1 MTPPLADA
9 VVVIDWKAPYDQ
21 IAAYGA
27 PITKYTVLIQQKDL
41 QYRETSDCKGT
52 DIDLIQNT
60 QCIVQIATLRA
71 APYNLEHGMPIYAK
85 IVAANL
91 IGESDQSIEGT
102 GSQVF
107 VPVVPEAPISLQPT
121 PSEITKTQASFTWSD
136 GANGGKPILDY
147 LVLYDQGVGV
157 WRVLADEVV

>member
-27 PITKYTVLIQQKDL
+27 PITRYRVLIRQKNL
-41 QYRETSDCKGT
+41 QYRETDDCKET

-71 APYNLEHGMPIYAK
+71 EPYNLEHGMPIYAK
-85 IVAANL
+85 IVAANI
-91 IGESDQSIEGT
+91 IGESEQSVEGT
-102 GSQVF
+102 GSEVF
-107 VPVVPEAPISLQPT
+107 VPVVADAPISL
-121 PSEITKTQASFTWSD
+121 
-136 GANGGKPILDY
+136 
-147 LVLYDQGVGV
+147 
-157 WRVLADEVV
+157 